1 MCFFGRIFTSENESD
16 IIITPEAIRRTA
28 LETAEDEN
36 AELYEFNEA
45 VLTADGKILIKTEH
59 TAYEFTAFRI
69 LGMKYMY
76 GLIFILISRG
86 YICMKT
92 HIPPNAVT
100 AEHNGA
106 PPIDSAAETP
116 SVTSKIMRS
125 HNPILSFFIYENNTL
140 SSAENNI
147 IHAEIEIIALAEFE
161 TEDVKT
167 SENEAVS
174 VFSEAEP
181 ELCIPPFL
189 LDKKPRTTAVRIDD
203 INVEASTATPEKTE
217 FNTAAPTV
225 FIIKP
230 GPAFTQ
236 KDTRR

>member
-1 MCFFGRIFTSENESD
+1 MRFFGRIFTSENESD

-59 TAYEFTAFRI
+59 TAYEFTAFKI
-69 LGMKYMY
+69 LGMKYMC

-125 HNPILSFFIYENNTL
+125 HKPICSFFIYENNTL
-140 SSAENNI
+140 SSAENSI
-147 IHAEIEIIALAEFE
+147 IHAEIESIALAEFE

-167 SENEAVS
+167 SENEAES
-174 VFSEAEP
+174 A
-181 ELCIPPFL
+181 L
-189 LDKKPRTTAVRIDD
+189 
-203 INVEASTATPEKTE
+203 
-217 FNTAAPTV
+217 
-225 FIIKP
+225 
-230 GPAFTQ
+230 
-236 KDTRR
+236 

>member
-69 LGMKYMY
+69 LVMKYVC

-203 INVEASTATPEKTE
+203 RNVEASTATPEKTE